1 MRFSYIYT
9 ILMGLF
15 FIYKLN
21 IKIFCVKR
29 RFELFENNLVLVEI
43 NYYLLFKFVREI
55 PMLD

>member
-15 FIYKLN
+15 FTYKLN